1 MFSLSLE
8 NINEK
13 KHNYRQLVHEILLVE
28 AASVDEFVVDEDARV
43 AGNYVPLLFAT
54 AAAGG
59 RSCRGSQIDEELAG
73 GQTLDALEIES
84 DAVAARLH
92 VALLHAPQAIEGGE
106 RLDAARSVVHI
117 GGLGTREHAADEALV
132 ASELG
137 SERPVIALLL
147 LLLLGA
153 NSHHVDAKL
162 APDLS
167 RVVAQTGGDDD
178 VVAGV

>member
-117 GGLGTREHAADEALV
+117 GSLGMREHAADEAR
-132 ASELG
+132 ASNDARAAG
-137 SERPVIALLL
+137 RQ
-147 LLLLGA
+147 GA
-153 NSHHVDAKL
+153 ACSH
-162 APDLS
+162 S
-167 RVVAQTGGDDD
+167 
-178 VVAGV
+178 